1 MADDLAIPKAKQG
14 RNPADLVRYILG
26 ICVGA
31 VVLLLL
37 FGKRGELTSAWHEVS
52 RANVGWVLAAI
63 TAEAASLYMYAF
75 MQHRTLLLAGGDRAT
90 LSMPA
95 LAALSLANDAIANT
109 VPGEPVISSAYR
121 YRYYRR
127 HGTPPASAGWTIF
140 TVLVAQAIGL
150 SLLLLLGV
158 IVALAASTRAEYTPI
173 TIAGLV
179 IVAAAVTVLVRRDLI
194 LRLLS
199 LLPRA
204 ARRASG
210 VTARRPDGGATPQA
224 SGAEHAAVSGVA
236 ARVESTLARMRE
248 IPLSARST
256 AGIVAIAAGV
266 WLADFCCLVCGFGA
280 VRAAVPWNG
289 VLLAYGVAQ
298 VAGSLPV
305 VPGGIGLIEGSLA
318 VILTR
323 YGAARLSALSAA
335 LVYRL
340 VSFWLVIAAG
350 WITVALIAR
359 RQSATRARRS

>member
-75 MQHRTLLLAGGDRAT
+75 MQHRTLLLARGDAAT
-90 LSMPA
+90 LPMPA

-127 HGTPPASAGWTIF
+127 YGTPPASAGWTIF

-194 LRLLS
+194 LHLLS

-204 ARRASG
+204 ARRA
-210 VTARRPDGGATPQA
+210 DGG
-224 SGAEHAAVSGVA
+224 EHAAVSGVA

-256 AGIVAIAAGV
+256 IEIVAIAAGV
-266 WLADFCCLVCGFGA
+266 WFADFCCLVCGFGA
-280 VRAAVPWNG
+280 VRAVVPWNG

-298 VAGSLPV
+298 VAGSLPI

-323 YGAARLSALSAA
+323 YGAARVSALSAA

-340 VSFWLVIAAG
+340 VSFWLVIAIG
-350 WITVALIAR
+350 WITVAVIAR
-359 RQSATRARRS
+359 RQSASRD